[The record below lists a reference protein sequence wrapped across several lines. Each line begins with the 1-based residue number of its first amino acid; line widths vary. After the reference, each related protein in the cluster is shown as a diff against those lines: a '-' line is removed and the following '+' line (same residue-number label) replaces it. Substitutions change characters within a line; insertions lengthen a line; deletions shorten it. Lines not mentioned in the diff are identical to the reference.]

1 MDENIHG
8 SPLIDEEGVR
18 EARVLE
24 REKERKGQVW
34 KKDTNF
40 VYRLPNKGEIKIN
53 TD

>member
-24 REKERKGQVW
+24 RKKEK
-34 KKDTNF
+34 N
-40 VYRLPNKGEIKIN
+40 
-53 TD
+53 

>member
-24 REKERKGQVW
+24 REKEKGALHILSF
-34 KKDTNF
+34 K
-40 VYRLPNKGEIKIN
+40 
-53 TD
+53 